1 MRSES
6 LWRHRDFRYLWFGQA
21 VSEIGS
27 VATRTALPLAAILA
41 LDAGAL
47 EVGLLVAASSV
58 AVLVVGL
65 AAGAWVDRL
74 PRRPVLIATD
84 IGRALVLATVP
95 LAAVMGALRIEL
107 LYAVAFS
114 SAALGTF
121 FDAAYRSYPP
131 VLVPRER
138 LVEANGALAGTGAVA
153 ELTGP
158 SLGGALV
165 QLLTAPFALLLD
177 ALSFLF
183 SAASLAL
190 IRAPEPRA
198 VLVEQRESLA
208 REIARG
214 LAFIW
219 HDPAL
224 RLLAI
229 STVVSS
235 LFGNFFYSLY
245 TLFALR
251 DLALSPLLLGIVI
264 SGGGVGSLA
273 AAFVAARAARRYGI
287 GRTIIGGRLAAAL
300 IALLNPLAGGPPLV
314 AASILMVPQVVGDG
328 FSSVAIINGVSY
340 RQLVTPQ
347 AMLGRVNA
355 TMHVL
360 DDGIAPLGAI
370 VGAVLAEATS
380 VRFGITVAV
389 LGLICG
395 ALLLLLIPSP
405 LRAREGP

>member
-6 LWRHRDFRYLWFGQA
+6 LWRHRNFRYLWFGQA

-58 AVLVVGL
+58 AVLIVGL

-84 IGRALVLATVP
+84 LGRALVLATVP
-95 LAAVMGALRIEL
+95 LAAVLGVLRIEL

-190 IRAPEPRA
+190 IRAPEPR
-198 VLVEQRESLA
+198 VVVVGRRESLA

-219 HDPAL
+219 KDPAL

-229 STVVSS
+229 ATVISS

-251 DLALSPLLLGIVI
+251 DLGLTPLLLGIVI

-273 AAFVAARAARRYGI
+273 AAFAAARAARRYGI
-287 GRTIIGGRLAAAL
+287 GPTIIGGRLASAL
-300 IALLNPLAGGPPLV
+300 IALLNPLAGGPPLI

-328 FSSVAIINGVSY
+328 FSSVAIINSVTY
-340 RQLVTPQ
+340 RQLVTPH

-360 DDGIAPLGAI
+360 DRGIAPLGAI
-370 VGAVLAEATS
+370 VGALLAEATS
-380 VRFGITVAV
+380 IRFGITVAV
-389 LGLICG
+389 FGLIFG
-395 ALLLLLIPSP
+395 ALLLLLPSP
-405 LRAREGP
+405 LRDRELA

>member
-389 LGLICG
+389 LGLIFG

>member
-6 LWRHRDFRYLWFGQA
+6 LWRHRDFRYLWIGQA
-21 VSEIGS
+21 VSEVGS

-47 EVGLLVAASSV
+47 EVGFLVAASSL
-58 AVLVVGL
+58 AVLLVGL

-84 IGRALVLATVP
+84 LGRALVLATVP
-95 LAAVMGALRIEL
+95 LAAVLGELRIEL

-138 LVEANGALAGTGAVA
+138 LVEANGALAGTGAIA

-165 QLLTAPFALLLD
+165 QLLTAPVALLLD
-177 ALSFLF
+177 AVSFLF

-190 IRAPEPRA
+190 IRAPEPPAAA
-198 VLVEQRESLA
+198 VGGRESLV

-214 LAFIW
+214 LAFMW
-219 HDPAL
+219 KDPAL

-251 DLALSPLLLGIVI
+251 DLGLSPLLLGIVI

-273 AAFVAARAARRYGI
+273 AAFAAARSARRYGI
-287 GRTIIGGRLAAAL
+287 GRTIIGGRLASAL

-314 AASILMVPQVVGDG
+314 AASVLMVPQVVGDG
-328 FSSVAIINGVSY
+328 FSSVAIINSVSY

-360 DDGIAPLGAI
+360 DRGIAPLGAI
-370 VGAVLAEATS
+370 VGAVIAEATS
-380 VRFGITVAV
+380 IRFGITVAV
-389 LGLICG
+389 LGLIVG
-395 ALLLLLIPSP
+395 ALLLLLPSP
-405 LRAREGP
+405 LRARETA

>member
-6 LWRHRDFRYLWFGQA
+6 LWRHRDFRYLWLGQA

-84 IGRALVLATVP
+84 LGRALVLATVP
-95 LAAVMGALRIEL
+95 LAAVLGELRIEL

-165 QLLTAPFALLLD
+165 QLFTAPFALLLD

-190 IRAPEPRA
+190 IRAPEPRVAA
-198 VLVEQRESLA
+198 VGGRESLA
-208 REIARG
+208 REIAQG

-219 HDPAL
+219 KDPAL

-251 DLALSPLLLGIVI
+251 DLGLSPLLLGIVV

-273 AAFVAARAARRYGI
+273 AAFAAARAARRYGI

-328 FSSVAIINGVSY
+328 FSSVAIINGISY

-360 DDGIAPLGAI
+360 DQGIAPLGAI
-370 VGAVLAEATS
+370 VGAVIAEATS

-389 LGLICG
+389 LGLIFG
-395 ALLLLLIPSP
+395 ALLLLLPSP
-405 LRAREGP
+405 LRARGAA

>member
-1 MRSES
+1 MVRSGS

-21 VSEIGS
+21 VSEMGS
-27 VATRTALPLAAILA
+27 VVTRTALPIAAILA
-41 LDAGAL
+41 LDAGAI
-47 EVGLLVAASSV
+47 EVGLLVAASSA
-58 AVLVVGL
+58 AVLIVGL

-74 PRRPVLIATD
+74 PRRPVLIAAD
-84 IGRALVLATVP
+84 LGRALVLGTVP
-95 LAAVMGALRIEL
+95 LAAVLGLLRIEM
-107 LYAVAFS
+107 LYVVAFC

-138 LVEANGALAGTGAVA
+138 LVDANGALAGASSAA

-158 SLGGALV
+158 SIGGALV
-165 QLLTAPFALLLD
+165 QLVTAPIALLLD

-190 IRAPEPRA
+190 IRTPEPRTVA
-198 VLVEQRESLA
+198 IERRESLA
-208 REIARG
+208 REIGRG

-219 HDPAL
+219 GDPAL

-229 STVVSS
+229 ATVVSS

-251 DLALSPLLLGIVI
+251 DLGLSPLLLGIVI
-264 SGGGVGSLA
+264 SGGGIGSLA
-273 AAFVAARAARRYGI
+273 AAFVAGRAARRYGI
-287 GRTIIGGRLAAAL
+287 GRTIIGGRLGSAL
-300 IALLNPLAGGPPLV
+300 MALLNPLAGGPPVV

-328 FSSVAIINGVSY
+328 LSSIAIINGISY

-360 DDGIAPLGAI
+360 DRGIAPLGAI
-370 VGAVLAEATS
+370 IGAFLAEATS
-380 VRFGITVAV
+380 IRFGITVAV
-389 LGLICG
+389 FGLIFG
-395 ALLLLLIPSP
+395 ALLLLLPSP
-405 LRAREGP
+405 LRDREVG